1 MNYQVDREAR
11 MERFSGKGGWTYVH
25 IPEIAPDPH
34 AAFGWVTVSGTID
47 QLPITKRKLMPKGD
61 GTLFLAVKAADRKKL
76 KKEVGDHVVLK
87 LYIDEHPEELTQEL
101 LECFAQEPPELLERF
116 HHLNRF
122 MKKTYLDQIYS
133 AKTEEAKA
141 ERILKMLRDLEGKG

>member
-1 MNYQVDREAR
+1 
-11 MERFSGKGGWTYVH
+11 
-25 IPEIAPDPH
+25 
-34 AAFGWVTVSGTID
+34 
-47 QLPITKRKLMPKGD
+47 MPKGD